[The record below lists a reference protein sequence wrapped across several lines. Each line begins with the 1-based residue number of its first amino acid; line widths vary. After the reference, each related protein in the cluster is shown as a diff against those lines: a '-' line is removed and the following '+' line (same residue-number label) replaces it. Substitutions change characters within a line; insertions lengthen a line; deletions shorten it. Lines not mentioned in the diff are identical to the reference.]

1 LSGYA
6 GIQLDV
12 AKGDSKS
19 LLDFDGSVRAGWSL
33 ASETDSNPE
42 KRYTLILKD
51 TLLSRDP
58 DSGREQ
64 ATISWECDFD
74 LPPQTLPG
82 DVKNKTVFIPWSAL
96 NPTYRG
102 KLKKDAKP
110 IDLKKVKRF
119 SIMMRR

>member
-1 LSGYA
+1 VTVSPYLTLSIPYDWLELLILNCYA
-6 GIQLDV
+6 
-12 AKGDSKS
+12 
-19 LLDFDGSVRAGWSL
+19 
-33 ASETDSNPE
+33 E

-74 LPPQTLPG
+74 LPPQTVPG
-82 DVKNKTVFIPWSAL
+82 DVKNKIVFIPWSAL